1 MAYKDY
7 SQLVTYFQGLTA
19 TVTELK
25 SVTVGSDEEDL
36 NLQNSRIVYPHLRVD
51 TPEIKFLNDDE
62 NMVSRYT
69 FRMYVL
75 SNEPKKTNA
84 EENAVLSSMEK
95 ICRKLIRRLWT
106 DADAGLFDLIT
117 GEKPADAVRHWSG
130 DNVFGWWWTVVI
142 DLYTDECA

>member
-1 MAYKDY
+1 MYKDY

-69 FRMYVL
+69 FRVYVL

-95 ICRKLIRRLWT
+95 ICRKVIRRLWT

-117 GEKPADAVRHWSG
+117 GEKSADAVRHWSG

>member
-19 TVTELK
+19 TVTDIK

-36 NLQNSRIVYPHLRVD
+36 NIQNSRIVYPHLRVD
-51 TPEIKFLNDDE
+51 TPELRFLNEDE
-62 NMVSRYT
+62 TMLTRYT

-75 SNEPKKTNA
+75 TNEPKKTNA
-84 EENAVLSSMEK
+84 EENTALSNMEK
-95 ICRKLIRRLWT
+95 ICRKLIRRLWV

-117 GEKPADAVRHWSG
+117 GEKTGDAVRHWSG
-130 DNVFGWWWTVVI
+130 DNVFGWWFTVVI